1 MSTYVI
7 KFNEKSKEAKY
18 LLGLIQELAKNSN
31 SISLEKIPNKET
43 LKSIGDAKNKRLFY
57 AENVDELFNQL
68 NE

>member
-31 SISLEKIPNKET
+31 SISLEKILNKET
-43 LKSIGDAKNKRLFY
+43 LKSIGDAKNKKLFY

>member
-18 LLGLIQELAKNSN
+18 LLGLIQELAKKSS
-31 SISLEKIPNKET
+31 SISLQKIPNKET
-43 LKSIGDAKNKRLFY
+43 LKSVDDAKNKKLFY
-57 AENVDELFNQL
+57 AENVDELLNQL